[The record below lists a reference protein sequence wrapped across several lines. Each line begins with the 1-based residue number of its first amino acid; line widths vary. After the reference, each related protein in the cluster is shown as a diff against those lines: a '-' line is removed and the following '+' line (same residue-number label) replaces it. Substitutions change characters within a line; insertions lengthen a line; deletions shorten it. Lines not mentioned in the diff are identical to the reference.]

1 MTNSERRKMAR
12 LRPKGLTFVAVR
24 PEFAKLGRLIDITM
38 EGLCFQ
44 YMAHREGMDDVVSF
58 KIDLFVE
65 NNGFYLQNLPCKMV
79 YDTANEREIT
89 FSSSIEYRRCG
100 LQFIEVSK
108 EHSNQLETYLR
119 DYTAGTAD

>member
-1 MTNSERRKMAR
+1 MNTEHRKMAR
-12 LRPKGLTFVAVR
+12 LLPKSLTFVAVR

-44 YMAHREGMDDVVSF
+44 YVVHEEGMDDMTSF
-58 KIDLFVE
+58 KVDIFVE
-65 NNGFYLQNLPCKMV
+65 NNGFYLQNLPCKLV

-89 FSSSIEYRRCG
+89 FSSSIVYRRCG
-100 LQFIEVSK
+100 LQFREVSR
-108 EHSNQLETYLR
+108 EHSDQLETYLR